1 MRDHSRP
8 SLSARTRTAVNT
20 ELANCVAERP
30 EAVDQ
35 ATRRALESF
44 KALLQERYGAQLR
57 GVYLFG
63 SRARGD
69 HRADSDADVGVFLDQ
84 VSDPLGEQLSLI
96 EQGYGILLETGIN
109 IQPWVFESASLSD
122 PGQYRASH
130 LVRSICQEGLRL

>member
-8 SLSARTRTAVNT
+8 PLPKRKRPAMNPESASY
-20 ELANCVAERP
+20 VASGS

-35 ATRRALESF
+35 ATRGALESF
-44 KALLQERYGAQLR
+44 KALLQERYGDQLR

-84 VSDPLGEQLSLI
+84 VSDPLGEQMSLI

-109 IQPWVFESASLSD
+109 IQPWVFESASLAD

-130 LVRSICQEGLRL
+130 LVRSIRQEGLRL